1 MYLLAVASIAEGG
14 RMGKGRD
21 LSDLM
26 TQRTMAVGTF
36 DLMIRDVLLM
46 KHLGSIFGAQKNGF
60 VMALDAFSFRN
71 VSISLNHADMAFL
84 TGHPSLNIL
93 PVIETP
99 VFNLDVPLRL
109 KMTRGA
115 TADGA

>member
-1 MYLLAVASIAEGG
+1 
-14 RMGKGRD
+14 
-21 LSDLM
+21 M
-26 TQRTMAVGTF
+26 TAGTL
-36 DLMIRDVLLM
+36 DLMIRDVFLM
-46 KHLGSIFGAQKNGF
+46 EHLGSIFRAQKNGL
-60 VMALDAFSFRN
+60 VMALDTFSFGN